1 MVSGIWKELPVATRF
16 LLAVVIDILNTFN
29 LEFIPLLY
37 PLDPLLALV
46 QFDLVTDLAPTRA
59 QKVLLGLGCGEA
71 LLGHPRDILP
81 LCSLVVLVTGGDE
94 VPDDLDD
101 SGRPTPFGM

>member
-29 LEFIPLLY
+29 LEFMPLLFL
-37 PLDPLLALV
+37 LDPLLALV

>member
-29 LEFIPLLY
+29 LEYVPVLSL
-37 PLDPLLALV
+37 LDPLLALV
-46 QFDLVTDLAPTRA
+46 QFDLVTDLAPTKA
-59 QKVLLGLGCGEA
+59 QKLLLGLGCGEA

-81 LCSLVVLVTGGDE
+81 LCSLVVLVTGGNE
-94 VPDDLDD
+94 VPEELDD
-101 SGRPTPFGM
+101 TGRPTPFGM

>member
-1 MVSGIWKELPVATRF
+1 MPVATRF

-29 LEFIPLLY
+29 LAFIPLLSL
-37 PLDPLLALV
+37 LDPLLALV
-46 QFDLVTDLAPTRA
+46 QFDLVTDLVPTRS

-101 SGRPTPFGM
+101 TGRPTPFGM

>member
-1 MVSGIWKELPVATRF
+1 MASRF

-29 LEFIPLLY
+29 LEFMPLLSL
-37 PLDPLLALV
+37 LDPLLALV
-46 QFDLVTDLAPTRA
+46 QFDLVTDLAPTRT
-59 QKVLLGLGCGEA
+59 QKFLLGLGCGEA

-81 LCSLVVLVTGGDE
+81 LCSLIVLVTGGDD

-101 SGRPTPFGM
+101 TGRPVPFGM